1 MDAPVVRYR
10 LKGRSLPAR
19 TQPVPVP
26 GTCKCQRSNPSKA
39 KDWRS
44 SRTRVPVND
53 ANDAVRASRAA
64 RGAGRA
70 AIVHSNAG
78 KWPTTPE
85 MRERLPT
92 FPKENQARRQADLLL
107 SVCKRYRQDVPGA
120 RQASPGV
127 RHCDGPREIAKEI
140 DIDVEAGAPNIYRGR
155 STKGFRSPAATM
167 VGNGLL
173 HELPAEPSHP
183 ANREKRATKSE
194 PQRPKSNIGR
204 GKTPGPSTSAAE

>member
-19 TQPVPVP
+19 TQSVPVP

-44 SRTRVPVND
+44 FRTRVPVND

-64 RGAGRA
+64 YEPGQA
-70 AIVHSNAG
+70 AIAHSNAE

-92 FPKENQARRQADLLL
+92 FPMGNQAQRPADLLL
-107 SVCKRYRQDVPGA
+107 SGSKPNRQNVPVP
-120 RQASPGV
+120 RQAS
-127 RHCDGPREIAKEI
+127 
-140 DIDVEAGAPNIYRGR
+140 
-155 STKGFRSPAATM
+155 
-167 VGNGLL
+167 
-173 HELPAEPSHP
+173 
-183 ANREKRATKSE
+183 
-194 PQRPKSNIGR
+194 Q
-204 GKTPGPSTSAAE
+204 